1 MNLYLREIEK
11 DDKNEIEKLALEFQE
26 ANDEYPFEG
35 VSDLKKVINNS
46 FEEYFNDL
54 EINKHIDEIYPTYA
68 NQTTYVLA
76 DDSNH
81 IYGLINLRHELKGKL
96 MEVGGHIGYGIR
108 PSERKKGYATLQLKL
123 ILDKLK
129 ELNINQALITCREN
143 NIASKKTMEKF
154 IGKKDTL
161 VPSNHE
167 GIMEYRYWIDVNKNL
182 CMLNMKKD
190 NTK

>member
-1 MNLYLREIEK
+1 M
-11 DDKNEIEKLALEFQE
+11 ALEFQE

-46 FEEYFNDL
+46 FEEYFNGL

-154 IGKKDTL
+154 IGKKDKL

-182 CMLNMKKD
+182 SMLNMKKD